1 MVRSPELLVTALVMH
16 SGLPP
21 QQAPIVVAET
31 ANTFLVSLHTCDTHY
46 DSSVIPE
53 PMPWSCRE
61 AG

>member
-1 MVRSPELLVTALVMH
+1 MVQSAELSMTALVMH

-31 ANTFLVSLHTCDTHY
+31 ANTFLLFLCTCDTHY